1 MATNDFKWKEK
12 GVTVWLPSNVYE
24 TAEIGQGVNIGVFSE
39 IGPCVIH
46 EGVRIGAM
54 CFIPEGVTIEKG
66 AWIGPRC
73 TFTNDRFP
81 PSDKS
86 RWQKT
91 YVREGAR
98 LGAGVTVI
106 CGVTI
111 GEGALVG
118 AGSVVTRDVPPGE
131 IWAGCPAKKLK
142 RRRRKPINK
151 EG

>member
-1 MATNDFKWKEK
+1 MADKDPSRE
-12 GVTVWLPSNVYE
+12 GVTIWMPSNVYPS
-24 TAEIGQGVNIGVFSE
+24 AVIGKDVSIGVFSE
-39 IGPCVIH
+39 IGPCHIGD
-46 EGVRIGAM
+46 GVRIGAM
-54 CFIPEGVTIEKG
+54 AFIPEGVYIEPG
-66 AWIGPRC
+66 AWVGPRC

-81 PSDKS
+81 PSEKS

-111 GEGALVG
+111 GAGALIG
-118 AGSVVTRDVPPGE
+118 AGSVVTRDIPPGE

-142 RRRRKPINK
+142 RRNKTKINK